1 MKEES
6 LYEFLTNYASRDIV
20 PLHMPGHKRQVNPYA
35 PSLPY
40 DLDVT
45 EVTDTDHL
53 HEAKG
58 ILHRCAERAQS
69 LWKADSAYLLIN
81 GSTCGILAG
90 ICGATKYGDSILMMR
105 NCHKSVYHAVMLNR
119 LIPYWLI
126 PEIDANTGIYGSI
139 TPESVETAL
148 KQHPECRLIVI
159 TSPSYEGVISDIS
172 EIAKVVHKHRSL
184 LLVDAAHGAHLPFQS
199 PALTPVEQP
208 DLLICSLHKTLPALN
223 QTALLLQYGSNVKS
237 RLIENQLTIFETSSP
252 SYPLLASMDACF
264 FWLKERGMETF
275 ASYKMQLS
283 EFSKQM
289 TKLNHLSLPWHTS
302 QLSPIF
308 WEIDKGKIVISTC
321 NTEITGGQLAEIL
334 YQEYK
339 IETEM
344 TSVNY
349 VLAMTSVSS
358 PSYHFERL
366 SEALLD
372 IDHRLHEGTPRILPS
387 LPIPK
392 RKLPIWEASQLDGQ
406 KMPLESVAGATSLE
420 YVWAY
425 PPGIPLLVP
434 GEIIPN
440 DFESFVLAL
449 QRYGIQLHS
458 TERDIPRTLNVS

>member
-172 EIAKVVHKHRSL
+172 EIAKVVHKHGSL

-252 SYPLLASMDACF
+252 SYPLLASWMLAF
-264 FWLKERGMETF
+264 FG
-275 ASYKMQLS
+275 
-283 EFSKQM
+283 
-289 TKLNHLSLPWHTS
+289 
-302 QLSPIF
+302 
-308 WEIDKGKIVISTC
+308 
-321 NTEITGGQLAEIL
+321 
-334 YQEYK
+334 
-339 IETEM
+339 
-344 TSVNY
+344 
-349 VLAMTSVSS
+349 
-358 PSYHFERL
+358 
-366 SEALLD
+366 
-372 IDHRLHEGTPRILPS
+372 
-387 LPIPK
+387 
-392 RKLPIWEASQLDGQ
+392 
-406 KMPLESVAGATSLE
+406 
-420 YVWAY
+420 
-425 PPGIPLLVP
+425 
-434 GEIIPN
+434 
-440 DFESFVLAL
+440 
-449 QRYGIQLHS
+449 
-458 TERDIPRTLNVS
+458 